1 MNANIV
7 GYSLKHY
14 AIVSFPDSKSK
25 KGTKKAKETAI
36 EAVRNENSSRLIL
49 GATFH
54 GTTELTGETWV
65 VEYVRPNVNN
75 QPVHE
80 G

>member
-1 MNANIV
+1 MKTNIV

-14 AIVSFPDSKSK
+14 AIVTVEGKSK
-25 KGTKKAKETAI
+25 KGTKKAKDAAI

-54 GTTELTGETWV
+54 GTTDLGETWL
-65 VEYVRPNVNN
+65 VEYVRPSVIN
-75 QPVHE
+75 QPPHE